1 MVCLVT
7 LRWKIVSLLLSD
19 QLDRNKGPK
28 IKLLLI
34 SITALGIG
42 RTLYILEDAYPF
54 LTTVCHYLPDG
65 LWGASLTA
73 LICCIWKNDSRMKI
87 GWCAAGVLSMIGFEI
102 AQYLNAVGGTGDI
115 FDCLVYIVASSTIIY
130 LDSKRWAT
138 SP

>member
-1 MVCLVT
+1 MGAF
-7 LRWKIVSLLLSD
+7 RWKIVSLLLSD
-19 QLDRNKGPK
+19 QLNGDKGAK

-34 SITALGIG
+34 SIIALGIG
-42 RTLYILEDAYPF
+42 RALYILEDAYPF
-54 LTTVCHYLPDG
+54 LTTVCHHLPDG

-73 LICCIWKNDSRMKI
+73 LICFIWKNDSRMKI
-87 GWCAAGVLSMIGFEI
+87 GWCVAGILSMIGFEI

>member
-1 MVCLVT
+1 
-7 LRWKIVSLLLSD
+7 VSLLLSD

-42 RTLYILEDAYPF
+42 GTLYILEGAYPF
-54 LTTVCHYLPDG
+54 LTTVCHHLPDG

-73 LICCIWKNDSRMKI
+73 LICFIWKNDSRMKI
-87 GWCAAGVLSMIGFEI
+87 GWCVAGMLSMIGFEI

-115 FDCLVYIVASSTIIY
+115 FDCLVYIVASLTIIL
-130 LDSKRWAT
+130 LDSERWAA